1 MSLLDDI
8 QKDLLGESSSTAS
21 TLRKARVLADRLES
35 PDLRQWAKSELEGYG
50 KDDELPNYRKLHL
63 PIVGTLTDGFRQYKN
78 FQVPSFNLPDD
89 LREMATKFH
98 VTENV
103 AAVEGILNASEDTF
117 ERKHPPELTG
127 LLNKHLQIDGGLLES
142 SSQKVPKYLY
152 SAILDSVKS
161 RLLEFVLELQ
171 KNDVNPDEPNSERTD
186 EELVRGAVV
195 NHIYGNNNT
204 VAIGDQISQQVSVVQ
219 KGDIE
224 SLFELLKDYQVPD
237 EDLAELKDAIS
248 AEPDAKPRKLGPRVS
263 GWIGGM
269 MAKAASG
276 AWNATAQEAPAL
288 VRNAVDKF
296 YGG

>member
-1 MSLLDDI
+1 ML
-8 QKDLLGESSSTAS
+8 
-21 TLRKARVLADRLES
+21 
-35 PDLRQWAKSELEGYG
+35 
-50 KDDELPNYRKLHL
+50 
-63 PIVGTLTDGFRQYKN
+63 
-78 FQVPSFNLPDD
+78 
-89 LREMATKFH
+89 TKFP

-103 AAVEGILNASEDTF
+103 AALERILNTSEDTF
-117 ERKHPPELTG
+117 ERVHPSEVTA
-127 LLNKHLQIDGGLLES
+127 LLNRHLPIDGAQLER
-142 SSQKVPKYLY
+142 SSQRIPKYIY

-204 VAIGDQISQQVSVVQ
+204 VAIGDQISQQVSVIQ

-224 SLFELLKDYQVPD
+224 SLFKLLKDYQVPD

-248 AEPDAKPRKLGPRVS
+248 AESDAKPGKLGPRVS

-276 AWNATAQEAPAL
+276 AWNATAQGAPAL
-288 VRNAVDKF
+288 VMNAVDKF
-296 YGG
+296 LRRLETKQTTHLVHI